1 MSKGRLYRSPNG
13 KFMGVCAGIAN
24 WLRMDVGLVR
34 LGFII
39 ACFITGGVVFFI
51 YIALGI
57 FLTIDDSVESE
68 SIFDKVRNEYSGSRD
83 SGRGRSSRNR
93 KSNITVDDVKEEFNN
108 LKSRV
113 SKMEDSVFNKERD
126 WDSRFKNS

>member
-1 MSKGRLYRSPNG
+1 MSKGKLYRSSNG
-13 KFMGVCAGIAN
+13 KFMGVCAGLAN

-39 ACFITGGVVFFI
+39 AVFITGGVVFFI
-51 YIALGI
+51 YLALGI
-57 FLTIDDSVESE
+57 FLPVDDSLEYD
-68 SIFDKVRNEYSGSRD
+68 SIFDKVRNDFGD
-83 SGRGRSSRNR
+83 GKRGKSSRR
-93 KSNITVDDVKEEFNN
+93 RGGVTVEDVKNEFDN

-126 WDSRFKNS
+126 WDERFKKSES